1 MIDEMK
7 KFLLFPLAALVLCV
21 GCGEK
26 AEQATDVASRIKAM
40 EDSVFE
46 SLSFDQRKAQALLDV
61 YKSFA
66 KNYPQDS
73 LAPEYL
79 FRAANLAKTMH
90 DGEQG
95 IVLYD
100 RIIKDYPTWKR
111 LPDVYY
117 LKAFTIDS
125 DLDRM
130 GEAKTAYEEVI
141 ARYPDHP
148 FAKDARAMID
158 NLQYTDEELIQRF
171 QQMQGDSAAP
181 VAQGE

>member
-1 MIDEMK
+1 MTIEMK
-7 KFLLFPLAALVLCV
+7 KTLLFPLVALVLSF

-26 AEQATDVASRIKAM
+26 TEKATDVASRIKAM

-61 YKSFA
+61 YKA
-66 KNYPQDS
+66 YANTYPQDS
-73 LAPEYL
+73 LAPDYL

-90 DGEQG
+90 EGEQG
-95 IVLYD
+95 ITLYD
-100 RIIKDYPTWKR
+100 RIIKDYPSWKR

-125 DLDRM
+125 DLDRK

-141 ARYPDHP
+141 ARYPDHA

-171 QQMQGDSAAP
+171 QEMQTDSAAP
-181 VAQGE
+181 VVAGQ

>member
-1 MIDEMK
+1 MTIAMK
-7 KFLLFPLAALVLCV
+7 KFLFLPLVSLILSA
-21 GCGEK
+21 GCGEN
-26 AEQATDVASRIKAM
+26 AEKATDVSSRIKAM

-46 SLSFDQRKAQALLDV
+46 SMSFDQRKAQALLDV
-61 YKSFA
+61 YKAYASA
-66 KNYPQDS
+66 YPLDS
-73 LAPEYL
+73 LAPDYL

-90 DGEQG
+90 EGEQG
-95 IVLYD
+95 IKLYD
-100 RIIKDYPTWKR
+100 RIIKDYPSWKR
-111 LPDVYY
+111 LPDVFY

-125 DLDRM
+125 DLDRK

-171 QQMQGDSAAP
+171 QQMQGDSAA
-181 VAQGE
+181 AAK